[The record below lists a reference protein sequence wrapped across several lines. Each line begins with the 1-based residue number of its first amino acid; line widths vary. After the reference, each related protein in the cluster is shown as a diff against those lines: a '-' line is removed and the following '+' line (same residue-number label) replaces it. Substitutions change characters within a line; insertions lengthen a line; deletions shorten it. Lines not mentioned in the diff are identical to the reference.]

1 MSKKYKDFV
10 STSLS
15 IEAKQNRINELK
27 ERIHNVKAHEMYQKG
42 FWMGI
47 VFSTISILIILGILY
62 LATHYEFIF

>member
-15 IEAKQNRINELK
+15 IEAKQEHINKLK
-27 ERIHNVKAHEMYQKG
+27 ERIHKVKAHEMYQKG

-47 VFSTISILIILGILY
+47 AFSTISILIILGILY

>member
-15 IEAKQNRINELK
+15 IEAKQKHINELK
-27 ERIHNVKAHEMYQKG
+27 KNIHKIKAQERYQKG
-42 FWMGI
+42 FLMGI
-47 VFSTISILIILGILY
+47 VFSTISVFIILGIVY